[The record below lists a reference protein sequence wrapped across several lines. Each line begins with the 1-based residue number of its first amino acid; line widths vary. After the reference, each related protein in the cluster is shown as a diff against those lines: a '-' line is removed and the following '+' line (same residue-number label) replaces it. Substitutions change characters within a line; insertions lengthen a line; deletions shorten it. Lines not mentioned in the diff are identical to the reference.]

1 MIVQGVSMNLSSE
14 GLNFLIGFSVEVEVE
29 VLEDVEDVD
38 AIFSPIFIFFD
49 DLDILCVLIGLLVV
63 DSFILT
69 VI

>member
-1 MIVQGVSMNLSSE
+1 MVQGVSMNLSSE
-14 GLNFLIGFSVEVEVE
+14 GLNFLIGFSVEVLELEEEVE
-29 VLEDVEDVD
+29 DKT
-38 AIFSPIFIFFD
+38 FSPISIFFD